1 MLQECLKQAIT
12 LAQRIEIPLAVLFI
26 DLNGFKQVNDTY
38 GHEVGDCLLQQV
50 KLLLRDSD
58 TLARMGGDEFVAL
71 LTQVKDAEGVKQ
83 SMACIE
89 AAMAT
94 PFQIQH
100 HTLHCYVSQ
109 GAALYPEDGIS
120 ALI

>member
-1 MLQECLKQAIT
+1 
-12 LAQRIEIPLAVLFI
+12 
-26 DLNGFKQVNDTY
+26 
-38 GHEVGDCLLQQV
+38 
-50 KLLLRDSD
+50 
-58 TLARMGGDEFVAL
+58 MGGDEFVAV

-83 SMACIE
+83 SMARIE

-109 GAALYPEDGIS
+109 GAALYPEDETS
-120 ALI
+120 AQALLSCADQNMYADKRRYYEREAVTQD